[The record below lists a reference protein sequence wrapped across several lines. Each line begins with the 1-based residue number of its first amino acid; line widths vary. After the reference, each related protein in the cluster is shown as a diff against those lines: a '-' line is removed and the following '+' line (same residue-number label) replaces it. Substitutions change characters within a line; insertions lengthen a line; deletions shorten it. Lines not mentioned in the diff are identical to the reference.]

1 MQNIGYIVVD
11 VGRIT
16 YTMLNK
22 KNSAHKY
29 GVGVKNINLF
39 YLWRYNDAKVIFL
52 FGKSKQI
59 EYICKLLT
67 KNKNIMEIPDKVKE
81 IMKRYGMNDAE
92 LVGDGLYLLSLKSD
106 SNDILPT
113 GLPLVVDYH
122 MGNAR
127 ILSDSEALN
136 MISKL

>member
-1 MQNIGYIVVD
+1 
-11 VGRIT
+11 
-16 YTMLNK
+16 
-22 KNSAHKY
+22 
-29 GVGVKNINLF
+29 
-39 YLWRYNDAKVIFL
+39 
-52 FGKSKQI
+52 
-59 EYICKLLT
+59 
-67 KNKNIMEIPDKVKE
+67 MEIPDKVKE

-136 MISKL
+136 VISKL